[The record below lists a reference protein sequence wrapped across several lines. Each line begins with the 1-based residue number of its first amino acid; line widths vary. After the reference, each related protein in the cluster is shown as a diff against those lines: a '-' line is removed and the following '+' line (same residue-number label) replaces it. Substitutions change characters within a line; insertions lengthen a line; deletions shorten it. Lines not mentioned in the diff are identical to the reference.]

1 MLCTCRCHLFTPDPV
16 YLGLVLHQRVFSL
29 SIAIP
34 QLDPGPG
41 MQDHSLAAYCLLLP
55 GKTLHISA
63 LLAAKRFRD
72 KGNKDGAVRA
82 IKTLQDAG
90 LGQVVENKPLRG
102 TTMVLQVPL
111 QVYYTVI
118 YKPVYFFP
126 HPRPCRRTGL
136 TKLLF
141 RRLRMKKY
149 LSLQSCCCLVFPCS
163 SMQIPFSRKR

>member
-1 MLCTCRCHLFTPDPV
+1 
-16 YLGLVLHQRVFSL
+16 
-29 SIAIP
+29 
-34 QLDPGPG
+34 

-55 GKTLHISA
+55 GMTLHISA

-72 KGNKDGAVRA
+72 KGNKEGAVRA

-118 YKPVYFFP
+118 YKQVYFFP
-126 HPRPCRRTGL
+126 HPHPHRCTGL

-141 RRLRMKKY
+141 QRLRMKK
-149 LSLQSCCCLVFPCS
+149 
-163 SMQIPFSRKR
+163 